1 MPVDI
6 VIIIIRNYIYTWNV
20 ILKYMIEKQKQGDE
34 KYFLQKWGGG
44 AQLASWAQISIC
56 CAIKINIFFLRR
68 YLLKYLH

>member
-6 VIIIIRNYIYTWNV
+6 VIIIICNYIYTWNV

-44 AQLASWAQISIC
+44 STAC
-56 CAIKINIFFLRR
+56 
-68 YLLKYLH
+68 

>member
-44 AQLASWAQISIC
+44 STAC
-56 CAIKINIFFLRR
+56 
-68 YLLKYLH
+68 